1 METLKSIV
9 AFLVLP
15 LWPGRQQA
23 VEGVG
28 RSLLSR
34 YGFTGERSSFSSNSG
49 VNSSSAPSGLL
60 APRPRANAGV
70 GLVVGGLEPSVEVD
84 AVTDD
89 RGCRCRVNPVGT
101 RALPI
106 KTSRPLLPLDG
117 VEDSVSRHS
126 SSSSSSFCA
135 CLLCAPPAA
144 SGESCVS
151 PQENLRRGSSAEI
164 ATSASSEASV
174 RSVEAS
180 RNYFESSGV
189 KSVPKGAKLSEKVR
203 ENRGNLGPAPVG
215 AESADAPGQYVH
227 RTSLGRSCSTTSTSS
242 ASSSW
247 VPLGS
252 SEREFLPN
260 NGTKA
265 GSFRDARH
273 QWKSANDSP
282 FYAATLEAAALDC
295 SLQVLNPEQ
304 ERVRARVRLPH
315 LGADALDYP
324 LPPAILYQSHAAE
337 TLDPALFGLQRP
349 VLPKRDVGFEQQS
362 KERRDQALKIPLTPR
377 SVMALPLSERKKF
390 LYNMLCCFCVELT
403 DGVSFRQ
410 LTATREY
417 ILAHCRLSP
426 DLKILQVDIRNGR
439 VLEFPVDQIQAVY
452 TLSRRQ
458 APVLSGSA
466 CTRGVEQPAK
476 NEGQTSDGRN
486 TEISAAAK
494 PGRNRYNGWMEGED
508 SSEEDVPSQ
517 HADDWDNSSS
527 GRSECRSYSDEDV
540 CSAGWKAS
548 LRPSLDSASMASS
561 QGVGSSG
568 LSSKATFLPPLDL
581 TFLKRRG
588 SQQRGSL
595 CAPVVVPSTPT
606 YAKVPASRRDRW
618 VGHEER
624 EEPPQFIVV
633 LDFAS
638 RKLAFVFGD
647 RTQAG
652 TFELGFALL
661 AKASHQ
667 HPLSTLASI
676 AAAADNFPYTPRAA
690 RAILHALAGTKD
702 PASDL
707 AGPGEVSSFT
717 RPGQTADGS
726 GVHTGDGGCEREAS
740 SADDAVAWLTDSR
753 AAAAVEAAAA
763 ALTAVE
769 DVSVRNWGRN
779 HVVRENEGSGT
790 HVESTGGVDSK
801 ISREARTAGG
811 SLQVDGTVAVS
822 GGETNGAGEREEKF
836 VSGPKAPG
844 EGGERN
850 DSETSRK
857 VSVDGSAAHSPTG
870 RKPLRV
876 ICSDGRGEI
885 MSPRTRGN
893 SEVADDGIVQ
903 VRHCKKG

>member
-1 METLKSIV
+1 METLKSLV

-15 LWPGRQQA
+15 LCPGRQQA

-28 RSLLSR
+28 RSSLSR
-34 YGFTGERSSFSSNSG
+34 CGFTGESSSFSSNSG
-49 VNSSSAPSGLL
+49 VDSSSSPSGLR

-101 RALPI
+101 RALSSM
-106 KTSRPLLPLDG
+106 TSRLLSLDG
-117 VEDSVSRHS
+117 VEGSVSRHS

-135 CLLCAPPAA
+135 CLLCAPPGG

-151 PQENLRRGSSAEI
+151 PQEKWRRGSSAEG
-164 ATSASSEASV
+164 AASASSEASG

-180 RNYFESSGV
+180 RNYFRSSGV
-189 KSVPKGAKLSEKVR
+189 KLVPKGAKPSGKVR
-203 ENRGNLGPAPVG
+203 ENRGRREPAPVY
-215 AESADAPGQYVH
+215 AESADAPGQDVH
-227 RTSLGRSCSTTSTSS
+227 RKSLGRSCSTASTSS

-252 SEREFLPN
+252 AERQFHSN
-260 NGTKA
+260 NRTKA
-265 GSFRDARH
+265 GSFRDARP
-273 QWKSANDSP
+273 QWKGVNESP
-282 FYAATLEAAALDC
+282 LFYAATLEAAALDC
-295 SLQVLNPEQ
+295 SLQGLNPEQ
-304 ERVRARVRLPH
+304 ERVRARVRLPD
-315 LGADALDYP
+315 LGADSLDYP

-337 TLDPALFGLQRP
+337 TLDPALVGLQRP

-390 LYNMLCCFCVELT
+390 LYNMLCCFCVELS

-417 ILAHCRLSP
+417 VLAHCRLSP

-458 APVLSGSA
+458 TPVLSGSA
-466 CTRGVEQPAK
+466 CTRGMEQPAK
-476 NEGQTSDGRN
+476 NEEQTSDGRN
-486 TEISAAAK
+486 TEISSAAK
-494 PGRNRYNGWMEGED
+494 PRRNRDNGWMEGED
-508 SSEEDVPSQ
+508 SSEEDVPSH

-548 LRPSLDSASMASS
+548 FRRSLDSASLTSSQSVASS
-561 QGVGSSG
+561 A
-568 LSSKATFLPPLDL
+568 LPSKATFLPPLDL
-581 TFLKRRG
+581 TLLTRRD

-618 VGHEER
+618 MGHEER

-647 RTQAG
+647 RAQAG

-702 PASDL
+702 PASGL
-707 AGPGEVSSFT
+707 ADPGEVTNFT
-717 RPGQTADGS
+717 RPGRTADGS
-726 GVHTGDGGCEREAS
+726 GVHTGDGDCEREAS
-740 SADDAVAWLTDSR
+740 SADDAVAWLTDSQ

-769 DVSVRNWGRN
+769 DVSVRNWGKT
-779 HVVRENEGSGT
+779 HAVKENEGSAT
-790 HVESTGGVDSK
+790 HVESTGVDSK
-801 ISREARTAGG
+801 NYRGAQTAGR
-811 SLQVDGTVAVS
+811 SVNVDGAVDVS

-836 VSGPKAPG
+836 MSGQKAPG

-850 DSETSRK
+850 DFETSSK
-857 VSVDGSAAHSPTG
+857 VNVDGSAAHSPTG

-876 ICSDGRGEI
+876 ICSDGREEI
-885 MSPRTRGN
+885 MSLRTRGN
-893 SEVADDGIVQ
+893 SEVAGDGIVQ